1 MKPKVLISR
10 CINFEATRYNG
21 GIVKDEFALK
31 LGEFVEYKTICP
43 EVDIGLSI
51 PRDPLIV
58 LKKGEEFKFIQKKT
72 NLDLTEKIISYSEK
86 VLNSLKDI
94 DGFLLKSKSPSCG
107 YSGTNIYFEKDGKR
121 YSYKGKGIFARKVE
135 EKFLHL
141 PVEDEGRLHDP
152 EIRFHFL
159 VRLFSFFELKNL
171 LKNLKEIKEL
181 LEFHQNYK
189 YLLMAYSQSCLK
201 KLGQT
206 LAGYNKK
213 NLKKIKE
220 NYKEN
225 FYKAFSRKIN
235 PKSNV
240 NVLLHIYGYFK
251 DKLKEKEKKHFL
263 NLIEKYKREKIPLIL
278 IIEIL
283 KNFVLRFEN
292 DYLLD
297 QKYLNPFPEELYQ

>member
-31 LGEFVEYKTICP
+31 LGKFVEYQTICP
-43 EVDIGLSI
+43 EVDIGLSV
-51 PRDPLIV
+51 PRDPIIV
-58 LKKGEEFKFIQKKT
+58 LKKGNEFKFIQEKT
-72 NLDLTEKIISYSEK
+72 NLDLTEKIINYSEM

-107 YSGTNIYFEKDGKR
+107 YSGTNIYFEKDKKR

-135 EKFLHL
+135 EKFPHL

-159 VRLFSFFELKNL
+159 VRLFSFFELKNI
-171 LKNLKEIKEL
+171 LKNLKEIKKL

-201 KLGQT
+201 KLGQI

-213 NLKKIKE
+213 NLKEIKE
-220 NYKEN
+220 NYREN

-251 DKLKEKEKKHFL
+251 DKLSEREKRHFL
-263 NLIEKYKREKIPLIL
+263 NLVERYKNGEIPLIL
-278 IIEIL
+278 LIEIL
-283 KNFVLRFEN
+283 KNFALRFEN
-292 DYLLD
+292 EYLLK
-297 QKYLNPFPEELYQ
+297 QKYLSPFPSELYN